1 MRFRTVLGF
10 FAAHLVLAGSLST
23 GAHAQADTLRMD
35 GLRAPVEIVRD
46 RWGVSHVYAA
56 GTHDLFFA
64 QGYNAA
70 RDRLFQL
77 EVWRRQATGTL
88 AEVLGPREVA
98 RDRAARL
105 FAFRGDLRRELRHYH
120 PQGEEIVAAFVAG
133 VNARVA
139 ETERNP
145 ALLPPEFAL
154 LGMRPGRW
162 TPEVVVSRHNGIF
175 GNLPQEV
182 TLAQAVHRAGRER
195 VESVHTFGPGDPRL
209 VLDPAV
215 DASLLSAKVLEA
227 YEAYR
232 APVRFRPDD
241 VAPAHR
247 AEPAPDGS
255 NNWVV
260 AGSRTA
266 SGLPLLANDP
276 HRAMQAPSLR
286 YWVHLSAP
294 GWNVIGGG
302 EPTLPGVSIGHNEHG
317 AWGLTIFAMDQ
328 EDLYV
333 HELHPTR
340 PDLYRYRGRWER
352 MRVVRDTVRVKGA
365 APVPVELRYTRHG
378 PVLHEDR
385 AARRAYVLRAAW
397 AEPGTAPYLASLRM
411 NQARSWEEFREACT
425 YSLAPA
431 ENMVWADTAGT
442 IGWQVAGIA
451 PLRRGWSGLLPVP
464 GDGRYEWAGYLPV
477 RDLPHDANPQ
487 AGFIATAN
495 ENTVP
500 AGYPHPEA
508 VGLTWSSPVR
518 GERIREVLG
527 ARRGLSV
534 HDMAALQHDELSL
547 PARALV
553 PLLARVRAGDTLAE
567 RARGMLL
574 GWDHVLDAGSVP
586 AAVYVAWER
595 RVMRNLRDLLVP
607 AEVRALLPSV
617 ELQRALALLAAP
629 DARLGADPVA
639 GRDALLAR
647 SLEEAVAELRTRLG
661 PDPGGWRYGQARF
674 KHVLLRHPLGA
685 AVDSATRARL
695 EVGPLPRGG
704 SATTVNATGNADNQT
719 HGASFRIV
727 VDLADWDRSLG
738 TNTPGQSGDPRSP
751 HYRDLFEPWARGE
764 YFPVLFSRARVEAA
778 AEGRTVLVPREP
790 GPISSPTR
798 SRRWP

>member
-1 MRFRTVLGF
+1 MRRRAL
-10 FAAHLVLAGSLST
+10 ALLAGASLLLAPEAQ
-23 GAHAQADTLRMD
+23 GQADTLRAS

-46 RWGVSHVYAA
+46 RWGVPHVYAA
-56 GTHDLFFA
+56 NTHDLFFA

-77 EVWRRQATGTL
+77 EMWRRQATGTL

-133 VNARVA
+133 VNAYVA

-182 TLAQAVHRAGRER
+182 ALAQAVHRAGREV

-209 VLDPAV
+209 TLDPAV
-215 DASLLSAKVLEA
+215 DASLLSARVLEA
-227 YEAYR
+227 YTAYR
-232 APVRFRPDD
+232 APVRFGPGD
-241 VAPAHR
+241 VVPAHR
-247 AEPAPDGS
+247 GEEPAADGS

-276 HRAMQAPSLR
+276 HRAVQAPALR

-294 GWNVIGGG
+294 GWNVVGGG

-317 AWGLTIFAMDQ
+317 AWGLTIFGMDQ

-333 HELHPTR
+333 YELHPTR
-340 PDLYRYRGRWER
+340 PDLYRYRGRWEQ
-352 MRVVRDTVRVKGA
+352 MRVRRDTVRVKGA
-365 APVPVELRYTRHG
+365 APVEVELRYTRHG
-378 PVLHEDR
+378 PVLHQDS
-385 AARRAYVLRAAW
+385 ASRRGYALRAAW
-397 AEPGTAPYLASLRM
+397 TEVGTAPYLASLRM

-431 ENMVWADTAGT
+431 ENMIWADTAGN
-442 IGWQVAGIA
+442 IGWQVVGIA

-477 RDLPHDANPQ
+477 RELPHLANPE

-500 AGYPHPEA
+500 AGYAHPGA
-508 VGLTWSSPVR
+508 VGLTWSHPAR

-527 ARRGLSV
+527 ARRGLSP
-534 HDMAALQHDELSL
+534 HDMAVLQHDELSL

-553 PLLARVRAGDTLAE
+553 PLLAGVRARDPLAE
-567 RARGMLL
+567 RARQMLL
-574 GWDHVLDAGSVP
+574 GWDRVLGAGSVP

-595 RVMRNLRDLLVP
+595 RLMRSLRELLVP
-607 AEVRALLPSV
+607 EGARPFLASV
-617 ELQRALALLAAP
+617 DMQRSLALLAAP
-629 DARLGADPVA
+629 DARLGADPAA
-639 GRDALLAR
+639 GRDALLVR
-647 SLEEAVAELRTRLG
+647 TLEEAVAELRTRLG
-661 PDPGGWRYGQARF
+661 PDPGGWRYGQERF
-674 KHVLLRHPLGA
+674 KHVLLRHPLSP
-685 AVDSATRARL
+685 AVDAATRARL

-704 SATTVNATGNADNQT
+704 SGTTVNATGGGDNQT

-738 TNTPGQSGDPRSP
+738 TSTPGQSGDPRSP

-764 YFPVLFSRARVEAA
+764 YFPVLYSRARVEAA
-778 AEGRTVLVPREP
+778 AEGRTVLLPAR
-790 GPISSPTR
+790 
-798 SRRWP
+798 